1 MPKSGHL
8 RVFLDSS
15 LYDCAEGI
23 LDFLST
29 FQMKEGG
36 LLDPDLGKTIP
47 NSYGNAF
54 YALAC
59 AKRYVVCGDALWKD
73 RAVQAL
79 RVELNWAESY
89 ERFAGVYRFEF
100 KNYALLQIYSLLRD
114 ELDVGIR
121 SKLELY
127 LHGRQNICS
136 YQTNYAMMRALN
148 SRVAHRLFGSKSKDL
163 MRARFEMSLVGF
175 RQDKDG
181 LFSDDAHHHSFQYH
195 AYVLALLY
203 QYYLIAPSE
212 DIRDRFLRGVD
223 YLLPFIDLDGDF
235 NYIGRGQR
243 QVFGYASYIYALRGA
258 AALTGNSFYVD
269 VSLRVEKF
277 VMPTLLKHEIVCF
290 VGAAG
295 VGKNVDLK
303 VGYYPYNNRSDYLS
317 FAAYYLMLAASI
329 DLSAVRKS
337 AVVFDFSKSYSRY
350 YATGNLLLIRDKDFL
365 CVLGGTPGNHAEL
378 PFVLHTSPFTFSTS
392 GGPSFGLDKRVSY
405 ARVYTGFSGATGAIH
420 ARGRGD
426 VVEFIHNGVY
436 NIVSYRVML
445 SSRVEVMCCVTPKR
459 SNSVVLFHAA
469 CKSQDAFECSIPLFD
484 RGDSIGLDGLVN
496 IVESEKKF
504 LDKPT
509 TFRFLFGSVGKGV
522 TLPVVRA
529 SGVHLKLRFDALL
542 KYPYFASVL
551 FGKTLRSWRRGRV
564 MMRYHRERKK
574 YY

>member
-1 MPKSGHL
+1 MPKNGPL
-8 RVFLDSS
+8 RVDEGSS
-15 LYDCAEGI
+15 LYDCAESI
-23 LDFLST
+23 LDYLST
-29 FQMKEGG
+29 FQGKDGG
-36 LLDPDLGKTIP
+36 LLDPDSGKTIP

-59 AKRYVVCGDALWKD
+59 AKRYLSSSDAAWKN

-79 RVELNWAESY
+79 RVELDWANRYES
-89 ERFAGVYRFEF
+89 FSGVYRFEF

-114 ELDVGIR
+114 ELSDSDR
-121 SKLELY
+121 KRLELY

-148 SRVAHRLFGSKSKDL
+148 SKVAYRLFGCATDDV
-163 MRARFEMSLVGF
+163 RARFEFGLVSF

-181 LFSDDAHHHSFQYH
+181 LFSDDSHHHSFQYH

-203 QYYLIAPSE
+203 QYYLIAPSAAVKE
-212 DIRDRFLRGVD
+212 RFLRGVD

-258 AALTGNSFYVD
+258 AALTGNLYYVD

-277 VMPTLLKHEIVCF
+277 VLPTLLKNEIVCF
-290 VGAAG
+290 AGTAG

-317 FAAYYLMLAASI
+317 FAAYYLLLAASI
-329 DLSAVRKS
+329 DLSAVRKGK
-337 AVVFDFSKSYSRY
+337 VEFDYLAPYSRY
-350 YATGNLLLIRDKDFL
+350 YSTGNFLLIRDKAFL

-378 PFVLHTSPFTFSTS
+378 PFVLHTSPMVFSTS
-392 GGPSFGLDKRVSY
+392 GGPSFGLVKGVDYGLMHTGVSCSSGRMR
-405 ARVYTGFSGATGAIH
+405 ARLG
-420 ARGRGD
+420 GD
-426 VVEFIHNGVY
+426 VVEFIHTGAY
-436 NIVSYRVML
+436 NLVSYRVML
-445 SSRVEVMCCVTPKR
+445 SSKVEVMVAVTPKR

-469 CKSQDAFECSIPLFD
+469 CKSLDAFECSIPLFAK
-484 RGDSIGLDGLVN
+484 GDAVGLDGKMN
-496 IVESEKKF
+496 IFESEKKF
-504 LDKPT
+504 LDKPMS
-509 TFRFLFGSVGKGV
+509 FRFAFGLLGSGV
-522 TLPVVRA
+522 RLPVDVSSSYFGKR
-529 SGVHLKLRFDALL
+529 RFDSLM
-542 KYPYFASVL
+542 KYPYFATVL
-551 FGKTLRSWRRGRV
+551 LCKSLRSIKRGRV